1 MLIREV
7 FWAGDCYDF
16 TLRVCIV
23 VVSSSLA
30 IPTQFL
36 FNPLHRSIGCFFL
49 EA

>member
-1 MLIREV
+1 MFL
-7 FWAGDCYDF
+7 AGGCYDL

-49 EA
+49 AA